1 MLPSVCF
8 EIGRFTQTQSSWTVV
23 RYCSRKWMSGQ
34 VYALASAK
42 DRQLVTSLSALR
54 KYPSARGPASPLDF
68 YLSWMS
74 PVYPQDR
81 LILDGSIDGHQVH
94 MELQLVDPN
103 KFLLVRRGFHWI
115 QEFSL
120 NR

>member
-68 YLSWMS
+68 YLSWMF
-74 PVYPQDR
+74 PV
-81 LILDGSIDGHQVH
+81 HQTTTCA
-94 MELQLVDPN
+94 MYAGWL
-103 KFLLVRRGFHWI
+103 
-115 QEFSL
+115 
-120 NR
+120 

>member
-74 PVYPQDR
+74 PVFNDWGFRSPTANPNNGER
-81 LILDGSIDGHQVH
+81 HGANSPAPV
-94 MELQLVDPN
+94 VPDP
-103 KFLLVRRGFHWI
+103 L
-115 QEFSL
+115 
-120 NR
+120 